1 MRLIGWLILSS
12 TLMISSSYAQVWRTL
27 PKGVRLFEYRN
38 VNTTKI
44 DAAYNQS
51 QAVTPLSYDIN
62 ANAKTL
68 ESVGSAAALY
78 FEQLR
83 AINPQAY
90 DQLTFGE
97 FNLSAEA
104 QVQVNGF
111 GGGFGINDKLTV
123 YGIVP
128 YYTATVNMKYQ
139 QKQAS
144 NAQQVADQVQ
154 QSGQGD
160 IDSTLSNITGALP
173 GATGNLLQSVVV
185 NTFKYDEI
193 GTWQGQGYGDIELG
207 TVYRLIDEGTWGVAL
222 TGGVV
227 APTGR
232 EDDPDLLQDI
242 GFGDGQWD
250 GFAEGATG
258 YLFTDKFS
266 MGTTFRYTY
275 QAPATKTLRVPMSRD
290 FQLSDQSGSFNVKYG
305 DKINYS
311 LSATYS
317 FNDWFSLTPSYL
329 LNYQMSSRYDSVYGD
344 ANEYLA
350 YNSDRVEHVAR
361 MTATLSSI
369 QPFLKKKFI
378 LPASVYVNVQQT
390 VAGRNVPKVGRFELG
405 LRMLF

>member
-1 MRLIGWLILSS
+1 MRLIGWLIFSS
-12 TLMISSSYAQVWRTL
+12 AVMISSSYAQVWRTL

-38 VNTTKI
+38 VNTSKI
-44 DAAYNQS
+44 DATYNQS

-83 AINPQAY
+83 SINPQAY

-111 GGGFGINDKLTV
+111 GGGFGINDKMTV

-128 YYTATVNMKYQ
+128 YYTATVSMKYQ
-139 QKQAS
+139 QKQGS
-144 NAQQVADQVQ
+144 NAQQVSDQVQ

-207 TVYRLIDEGTWGVAL
+207 TVYRLVDEGTWGVAI
-222 TGGVV
+222 TSGVV

-232 EDDPDLLQDI
+232 EDDPNLLQDI

-250 GFAEGATG
+250 GFVEGATG
-258 YLFTDKFS
+258 YVMNDHVMF
-266 MGTTFRYTY
+266 GTTLRYTY
-275 QAPATKTLRVPMSRD
+275 QAPSTKTLRVPTSRD
-290 FQLSDQSGSFNVKYG
+290 FQLSDQSGRFDVKYG

-311 LSATYS
+311 FETRFT
-317 FNDWFSLTPSYL
+317 FNDWISIAPAYI
-329 LNYQMSSRYDSVYGD
+329 LNYQSSSQYDSSFKD
-344 ANEYLA
+344 ANSYLA
-350 YNSDRVEHVAR
+350 YNSDRLEHVAR

-369 QPFLKKKFI
+369 QPFLKKKFL
-378 LPASVYVNVQQT
+378 LPASLYVNVQQT
-390 VAGRNVPKVGRFELG
+390 VAGRNVPKVGRFEVG